1 MDQYT
6 LFLLD
11 QVMLRNACYAIE
23 FYHFKQRS
31 TVPYLFCSRPILIE
45 VHWLNNHI
53 NIKKTLCKP
62 TWHFVLQIFVKLKKL
77 VMCGVLLKTTFSSS
91 LGFKICNVSLKE
103 RSKVNLVLPPLI
115 KPSTFLVG
123 LHFYMVFFSYFKFSY
138 KSKNL
143 YSVAYSYFLNPLFSF
158 SFVLKMRNV
167 SLKEKDAKN

>member
-11 QVMLRNACYAIE
+11 HVMLRNAGYAIE

-123 LHFYMVFFSYFKFSY
+123 LHFYMVFFLISSFHINPKIYTLLHIHIFWIHFFH
-138 KSKNL
+138 
-143 YSVAYSYFLNPLFSF
+143 FLL
-158 SFVLKMRNV
+158 
-167 SLKEKDAKN
+167 SLKCVMYL